1 MRTKVIQKL
10 TNKFNTTM
18 KKTLFLI
25 LFTTIFYGFSQ
36 TTHTINA
43 GSYYYSPS
51 ELTID
56 EGDIVV
62 WVNDGG
68 FHDVNGA
75 VNSITGEPF
84 NNPESFDSPSTN
96 VAGDEIYT
104 HTFNTPG
111 TYIYDCS
118 VGSHAENGMVGII
131 IVNPSNPTTVVDIIV
146 GSDSHNTLEAAV
158 IAAELADDLSGDGP
172 FTVFA
177 PTDAAF
183 EALPEGLIDELLL
196 DPTGELANILLHHV
210 ASGSVLSTD
219 LSDGM
224 MVNTLFGTELTVSI
238 SDMGVMIDNA
248 MVTLADL
255 TADNGVVHV
264 IDAVL
269 VPEDGCENN
278 DSLIAES
285 FSTLSTCDQAIDYLV
300 TNYGYS
306 EYDACQWDGNMG
318 NGPLFGGMIMSEFCE
333 CSCEGVEQPVTTVVD
348 IIVGSDSHNTLEAA
362 VIAAELADDLSGDGP
377 FTVFAPTDAAF
388 EALPE
393 GLIDELLLDPTGEL
407 ANILLHHVASGSV
420 LSTDLSDGM
429 MVNTLFGTELT
440 VSISDMGVMIDN
452 AMVTL
457 ADLTADNG
465 VVHVIDAVLVP
476 EENSDILE
484 EFIDDQYMYSI
495 DLLGS
500 KVKST
505 SKRGYVFDVYKS
517 GRVIK
522 KYNFN

>member
-1 MRTKVIQKL
+1 
-10 TNKFNTTM
+10 M
-18 KKTLFLI
+18 KKTLFFI
-25 LFTTIFYGFSQ
+25 LLTTIFYGFSQ

-43 GSYYYSPS
+43 GSYYYAPS

-111 TYIYDCS
+111 TYNYDCS
-118 VGSHAENGMVGII
+118 VGSHAENGMVGTI

-269 VPEDGCENN
+269 VPE
-278 DSLIAES
+278 
-285 FSTLSTCDQAIDYLV
+285 
-300 TNYGYS
+300 
-306 EYDACQWDGNMG
+306 
-318 NGPLFGGMIMSEFCE
+318 
-333 CSCEGVEQPVTTVVD
+333 VEQPVTTVVD

-500 KVKST
+500 KVKSA